1 MDTTI
6 LEDKEDKIIYGRIEP
21 RIYAFETHTVPNYL
35 KVGDT
40 YRRISERLA
49 EWKRYYND
57 LEKKGDWTATVGKD
71 NDKFFRDYAVHSYL
85 ESKGKRRL
93 EPDNIKNIPYYS
105 NEFFENTS
113 TEDVESA
120 INDIKDSYQKYDIYK
135 FYNIEDRHEDNYT
148 YERSTS
154 EWKPRNNQKIAIENF
169 KHAVQNG
176 HKNLL
181 MYAVMRFGK
190 SFTALCCAKTIKDA
204 KLVVVISAKADVKE
218 EWKKN
223 TEQPQNFENFVFKT
237 KKDLDDN
244 LHLISNHLKNP
255 QGRVIVLFLTFQE
268 LLGSEIKE
276 RHKEL
281 FENKIDLLIVD
292 ETHFGARAEQYSKVL
307 ADKKYKKDIAEETI
321 DDEGYDFVENEEANE
336 QIKKILKSDIT
347 LHLSGTP
354 YRILMGSEFKKEDII
369 TFCQYSDIVDEQK
382 KWYEEHFDEISS
394 GNTEEW
400 ENPYY
405 GFPQMVRFAFNPSR
419 SVQAKL
425 KELKQSGIS
434 YAFSALLKP
443 KSIQQADNGN
453 HKKFVF
459 EKEVLELFEVIDG
472 SKSDDNVLGFLDY
485 KPIQDG
491 MMCRHIVCVLP
502 YRASCDA
509 LEKLIQDNK
518 RKFKNLKN
526 YEIINISGVENPNQ
540 YKSVKDVKNK
550 IKKYEAEGKKTL
562 TLTVNR
568 MLTGST
574 VEQWDTMI
582 YLKDTSSPQEYDQAI
597 FRLQNQYIK
606 MMKNEK
612 GDAIKYN
619 MKPQTLLV
627 DFDPY
632 RMFSLQEE
640 KAKIYNLNIEEKGRE
655 KIEDRINKE
664 LIVSPIISAN
674 SGQLHKVDANN
685 IFDAISQ
692 YSSNKGVMDELD
704 DKITYDFDLLDN
716 ALIADVINKQ
726 IGVGSGNGIVV
737 DAHSGAT
744 NDMDTSG
751 TSEGTDGDTPTDNN
765 EKTKKEIDNKKK
777 ELIQKFKMY
786 YARVLFYTFL
796 TEKKDAEKHITSLK
810 SLIESISSNDD
821 NKRIANHMGLE
832 TEVLQE
838 ISKYIDPSALYSL
851 EGKIQ
856 EISRLARDVNIDDTQ
871 KFITAI
877 GRFNKLSESE
887 IATPA
892 NICKDMVNLLPKESF
907 EKLKEKNVVML
918 DIASKYGE
926 FAVAIYNRCKD
937 LGIDI
942 PLIRDSILS
951 IPTSSVAYEFTRRIY
966 EVLGLNVECIAEKF
980 ASYKLL
986 EIKKVSKKGKETKD
1000 VDYQKISNIILQN
1013 KKFNTIQLNAPIMK
1027 EGDKMKVE
1035 AVVGNPPYQEETKVD
1050 SKTNGQN
1057 PRTNIFQLFQYIAEK
1072 IAISRS
1078 VLIYPGIRWMHRS
1091 GKGLK
1096 QFGFDLINNQKL
1108 DKLIFYPDAK
1118 EIFDNS
1124 GIADGISIVSLDKN
1138 KTSDKFEYQYKI
1150 GATQEVVQRSNPGET
1165 LFVINPKDVPIA
1177 DKIERFVY
1185 NNKLKCL
1192 NDSILSRSLFGIESN
1207 FIEKNISNVKLFTK
1221 GTVLAKDEVKLLTND
1236 KSGSSGRSQWYV
1248 INSSLIREG
1257 REYIKKWQVVVSS
1270 AHPGGQEGRDNQIEI
1285 IDNKSAFGRARV
1297 ALKSFE
1303 NKKSASNF
1311 FKYCKSRI
1319 VRYAFLLSDEAL
1331 SSLAKFVPDLGDY
1344 ENNLVIDF
1352 SKDIDE
1358 QLKEKM
1364 QLDDK
1369 EIKYIEKIVDK
1380 SC

>member
-1 MDTTI
+1 MT
-6 LEDKEDKIIYGRIEP
+6 EVKENLIETKVLDEIIFGRIKP
-21 RIYAFETHTVPNYL
+21 HIYAFETHTVPSYL

-40 YRRISERLA
+40 YRPVSERLR

-57 LEKKGDWTATVGKD
+57 LEKKGEWSATVGED

-85 ESKGKRRL
+85 ERKHKKRL
-93 EPDNIKNIPYYS
+93 KPDDIKDIPYYS

-113 TEDVESA
+113 TKDVDDA
-120 INDIKDSYQKYDIYK
+120 VNDIKNSYLECDIYK
-135 FYNIEDRHEDNYT
+135 FYNIESRHEDNYT
-148 YERSTS
+148 YERTTI
-154 EWKPRNNQKIAIENF
+154 EWEPRDNQKTAIENF
-169 KHAVQNG
+169 EYAVQNG

-190 SFTALCCAKTIKDA
+190 SFTALCCAKTMKNI

-223 TEQPQNFENFVFKT
+223 TEQPKNFENFVFKT

-321 DDEGYDFVENEEANE
+321 DDEGYDFIENEEANE

-382 KWYEEHFDEISS
+382 KWYEDHFDEISS

-419 SVQAKL
+419 SAQAKL

-459 EKEVLELFEVIDG
+459 KKEVLELFEVIDG

-640 KAKIYNLNIEEKGRE
+640 KAKIYNLNIEEKGHE

-664 LIVSPIISAN
+664 LMVSPIISAN

-751 TSEGTDGDTPTDNN
+751 TSERTDGDIPTDNN
-765 EKTKKEIDNKKK
+765 VKTKKEIDNKKK
-777 ELIQKFKMY
+777 ELIKKFKMY
-786 YARVLFYTFL
+786 YARLLFYTFL
-796 TEKKDAEKHITSLK
+796 AEKKDAEKHITSLK
-810 SLIESISSNDD
+810 SLIESISSNED
-821 NKRIANHMGLE
+821 NTRIANHMGLE

-871 KFITAI
+871 KFITAVS
-877 GRFNKLSESE
+877 RFNKLSESE

-892 NICKDMVNLLPKESF
+892 NICEEMINLLSDESF
-907 EKLKEKNVVML
+907 KKLKEKNVVML
-918 DIASKYGE
+918 DIASKAGE
-926 FAVAIYNRCKD
+926 FAIAICNKCKK

-942 PLIRDSILS
+942 SSIRSSILS

-966 EVLGLNVECIAEKF
+966 DILCLDTDCIAEKF
-980 ASYKLL
+980 DSYKLL
-986 EIKKVSKKGKETKD
+986 EIKKKDKNGKETKE
-1000 VDYQKISNIILQN
+1000 VDYQQISDIILQK
-1013 KKFNTIQLNAPIMK
+1013 KKFNEMELKDAQITK
-1027 EGDKMKVE
+1027 EGDKMQVE
-1035 AVVGNPPYQEETKVD
+1035 AVVGNPPYQKQIENTSDEQIYNRFMDLSYELSDDAVLITPAKFLYNAGKTPKKWNQKMLSDPHLRIARYEAISANIFPGTNINGGLVITQHNSNYVYGSIGFFRVDEKIDSIVNKVVSHPSFTSINSMFYLQNKFNLSELSKDFPGILSKIGSNGREKRILSSAFEKLPELFSDKAQKGYCKILGNDSGGNRTYKYISKKYLDDYGNLNKYKIIMSATDGASGIIGSKPARIVGKQCKSDPNEGYTQTFISIGNFDNVEERD
-1050 SKTNGQN
+1050 NLSKYLLSRFARFMIGTLKATNGLKYDVWQN
-1057 PRTNIFQLFQYIAEK
+1057 LPMQDFTNNSDIDWSLTI
-1072 IAISRS
+1072 
-1078 VLIYPGIRWMHRS
+1078 
-1091 GKGLK
+1091 
-1096 QFGFDLINNQKL
+1096 D
-1108 DKLIFYPDAK
+1108 
-1118 EIFDNS
+1118 EID
-1124 GIADGISIVSLDKN
+1124 
-1138 KTSDKFEYQYKI
+1138 E
-1150 GATQEVVQRSNPGET
+1150 
-1165 LFVINPKDVPIA
+1165 
-1177 DKIERFVY
+1177 
-1185 NNKLKCL
+1185 
-1192 NDSILSRSLFGIESN
+1192 
-1207 FIEKNISNVKLFTK
+1207 KLFDK
-1221 GTVLAKDEVKLLTND
+1221 YNLSPDE
-1236 KSGSSGRSQWYV
+1236 
-1248 INSSLIREG
+1248 REF
-1257 REYIKKWQVVVSS
+1257 IKQK
-1270 AHPGGQEGRDNQIEI
+1270 
-1285 IDNKSAFGRARV
+1285 
-1297 ALKSFE
+1297 
-1303 NKKSASNF
+1303 
-1311 FKYCKSRI
+1311 
-1319 VRYAFLLSDEAL
+1319 
-1331 SSLAKFVPDLGDY
+1331 
-1344 ENNLVIDF
+1344 
-1352 SKDIDE
+1352 
-1358 QLKEKM
+1358 
-1364 QLDDK
+1364 
-1369 EIKYIEKIVDK
+1369 IKPME
-1380 SC
+1380 